1 MKKLLQILGGIPV
14 LLVVVFA
21 GYFADDMA
29 EDVVGNIAGDIA
41 STPIVNDF
49 FLKKVLTEMAKEENE
64 NSPTM
69 VDSETRLDSTIGIN
83 KQFRHNYTM
92 INWLESETDVPA
104 FKQRML
110 SKLRNHVCTT
120 EGMHFFVS
128 NDVPVTYAYFDKEG
142 KQIAI
147 ITIKPT
153 DCSSSVPDLFIY

>member
-1 MKKLLQILGGIPV
+1 MKKLSQILGGISV
-14 LLVVVFA
+14 LLVAVFV
-21 GYFADDMA
+21 GYIADDMA
-29 EDVVGNIAGDIA
+29 EDIAGNIAGDIA